1 MFALT
6 MRIVF
11 GFLIL
16 VLIIPSFAQN
26 KYTLSGYVREDGSR
40 EFLIGVTIISK
51 GKNIGTT
58 TNSFGFYSIDL
69 PEGEHELTFLYI
81 GYLSHMEKIT
91 MDSNKT
97 LTVNL
102 KTKEKEFGEVVIR
115 GRRTEKVSEN
125 VQMSKIEVPVATI
138 KDIPALMGEKD
149 VLKVLQLLP
158 GVQSGS
164 EGQSGLYVRGGGPDQ
179 NLIILDGATV
189 YNAQHLFGFF
199 SLFNGD
205 ALRSVELYKGGFP
218 ARYGGRLSSVID
230 LNMKD
235 GNKEK
240 YTGEVGVGIISA
252 RGVLEGPI
260 ANGKGSFILSGRR
273 TYIDA
278 LTQPIILAFNNGNP
292 AGYFFHD
299 FNAKANYEIDDK
311 NRIYLSGYFGQDK
324 FYVGYSETWNDIEEK
339 VRTNFGWGNA
349 TGTLRWNHVFNQK
362 LFSNT
367 SIIYSNYNLGIKLDI
382 SEDKK
387 EQYKLRYNSGIRDW
401 AIKQDF
407 DWFASNN
414 HRVRYGTQI
423 THHLFTPQ
431 AMVLKDNFFDLD
443 QQNRTNFNAVESGT
457 YIEDDWKVTDR
468 FRTSIGL
475 RLASFHVNNENYIN
489 LEPRVGLSY
498 RVRQDFSIKAA
509 YTRMNQFIHLLSNSG
524 IGLPT
529 DLWVPAT
536 DRVRPQMSDQ
546 VALGFAYDI
555 PNLGLTFEI
564 EGYYKTMNQII
575 AYREGASFLAIEDI
589 EDGNLTFSSFED
601 QVTSGNGYSQ
611 GIEFF
616 IQKKEGPITGW
627 IGYTLSKTEHQF
639 DELNNGKPFFA
650 RYDRRHD
657 VSVVA
662 IYKIKENIN
671 FSLTWV
677 YGTGNAITLP
687 IGFVPFINEPTN
699 PNFAWLNSGNEFTD
713 RNTFRMRAYHRA
725 DIGVQ
730 ISHDRTRGVR
740 TWEFSAYNLYS
751 RMNPFFYF
759 IGNEE
764 DFNFTSK
771 PVLKQISL
779 FPLIPSI
786 SWSFKFN

>member
-1 MFALT
+1 
-6 MRIVF
+6 MRIINVILLSVIFLQSF
-11 GFLIL
+11 G
-16 VLIIPSFAQN
+16 Q
-26 KYTLSGYVREDGSR
+26 KHTLSGYVREEGSK

-51 GKNIGTT
+51 DKNIGTT
-58 TNSFGFYSIDL
+58 TNAYGYYSIDL
-69 PEGEHELTFLYI
+69 PEGDHELLYLYI
-81 GYLSHMEKIT
+81 GYQTHTEKIT
-91 MDSNKT
+91 IKNNQT

-102 KTKEKEFGEVVIR
+102 KTKEKEFGEVVIK

-125 VQMSKIEVPVATI
+125 VQMSKIEVPIATI
-138 KDIPALMGEKD
+138 KEIPALFGEKD

-218 ARYGGRLSSVID
+218 ARYGGRLSSVIE

-240 YTGEVGVGIISA
+240 YTGEVGIGLISA
-252 RGVLEGPI
+252 RGVLEGPL
-260 ANGKGSFILSGRR
+260 AKGKGSFIVSGRR
-273 TYIDA
+273 TYIDV
-278 LTQPIILAFNNGNP
+278 LTQPIVLAFNNGNP

-299 FNAKANYEIDDK
+299 FNAKANYEIDEK

-324 FYVGYSETWNDIEEK
+324 FYAGYKETWSGNEEQTK
-339 VRTNFGWGNA
+339 INFGWGNA
-349 TGTLRWNHVFNQK
+349 TGTMRWNHVFNQK

-367 SIIYSNYNLGIKLDI
+367 SLIYSNYNLGINVDV
-382 SEDKK
+382 SENKK
-387 EQYKLRYNSGIRDW
+387 DLFKLRYNSGIRDW
-401 AIKQDF
+401 AVKQDF

-414 HRVRYGTQI
+414 HRVRFGTQI

-431 AMVLKDNFFDLD
+431 AMVLKDNFFNLEH
-443 QQNRTNFNAVESGT
+443 QNKTNFNAVETGT
-457 YIEDDWKVTDR
+457 YIEDDWKITNR
-468 FRTSIGL
+468 LRTSIGL

-489 LEPRVGLSY
+489 LEPRVGASY
-498 RVRQDFSIKAA
+498 RLRKDLSMKVA

-546 VALGFAYDI
+546 IAAGFAYDI
-555 PNLGLTFEI
+555 PKMGLTIEI

-575 AYREGASFLAIEDI
+575 AYREGASFLGLENI

-611 GIEFF
+611 GFEFF

-627 IGYTLSKTEHQF
+627 IGYTLSKTEHLF

-657 VSVVA
+657 ISFVS
-662 IYKIKENIN
+662 IYKFRENIN

-687 IGFVPFINEPTN
+687 IGFVPFINGPSN
-699 PNFAWLNSGNEFTD
+699 PNFNWLNSGNEFTD
-713 RNTFRMRAYHRA
+713 RNAFRMRPYHRA

-730 ISHDRTRGVR
+730 ISHDRKKGVR

-751 RMNPFFYF
+751 RLNPFFYY
-759 IGNEE
+759 IGNER
-764 DFNFTSK
+764 DFDNSSK

-786 SWSFKFN
+786 SWSFKFY